1 MTAVHLSVFVF
12 DSFLS
17 LERQR
22 LISTSGM
29 EEQHCIRAIFWNN
42 KANINIVIAFCV
54 RAIFSPRRYNGDTQ
68 IFIYPQDAT
77 DNMQK

>member
-1 MTAVHLSVFVF
+1 
-12 DSFLS
+12 
-17 LERQR
+17 
-22 LISTSGM
+22 M
-29 EEQHCIRAIFWNN
+29 EEQHCIQAIFWNN